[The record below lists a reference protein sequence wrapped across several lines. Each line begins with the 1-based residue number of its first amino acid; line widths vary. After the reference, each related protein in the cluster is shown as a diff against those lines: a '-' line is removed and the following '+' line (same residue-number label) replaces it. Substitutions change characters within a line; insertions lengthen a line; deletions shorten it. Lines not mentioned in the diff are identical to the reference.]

1 MSGNSVNF
9 HRAEPESIIAQ
20 QSSLWSPVG
29 LINRAP
35 FTGEAGDSWARN
47 LHRGGGEA
55 TWPRCKT
62 LILRIL
68 SFPSLP
74 VTGNVFSC
82 HEKSPEAQLERFAL
96 LINPGPQEYWLI
108 TVLWL
113 CDPRKNRRK
122 IGNWLSY
129 DRDMHAKRDAVGPL
143 AFCQLEPFWL
153 SEAAGSGAIT
163 LPVSEVQVHM
173 LSRCVPVTVVCRE
186 GHGA

>member
-47 LHRGGGEA
+47 LLCGGGEA
-55 TWPRCKT
+55 TLPRRKT
-62 LILRIL
+62 LTLRIL
-68 SFPSLP
+68 SFPFLP
-74 VTGNVFSC
+74 VTGNVFSY
-82 HEKSPEAQLERFAL
+82 HEKSPEAQLERSAL
-96 LINPGPQEYWLI
+96 LIIPGPQEYWLI

-113 CDPRKNRRK
+113 CDPHKNRRE
-122 IGNWLSY
+122 IGNWLPC

-143 AFCQLEPFWL
+143 AFCQLEHFWL
-153 SEAAGSGAIT
+153 SEAAGSAAIT
-163 LPVSEVQVHM
+163 LLVSEVQVQM
-173 LSRCVPVTVVCRE
+173 LCRCVPVTEVCRE
-186 GHGA
+186 WHRA